1 MQPPDYLLKK
11 NINSLPCLGDGRQSG
26 TSESPSI
33 LNVSPESAIGGGL
46 GIIATGDTININ
58 LNTKRVDVKLT
69 KKEIEKRKKIQKI
82 SKPPNQTPWQEIYRN
97 LTGQLS
103 DGACL
108 NLEDKYFQISKTKG
122 IPRDSH

>member
-1 MQPPDYLLKK
+1 LLNYIIVRR
-11 NINSLPCLGDGRQSG
+11 NIYVR
-26 TSESPSI
+26 
-33 LNVSPESAIGGGL
+33 
-46 GIIATGDTININ
+46 
-58 LNTKRVDVKLT
+58 
-69 KKEIEKRKKIQKI
+69 QKI

-103 DGACL
+103 EGACL

>member
-1 MQPPDYLLKK
+1 MSKDLFLE
-11 NINSLPCLGDGRQSG
+11 LGD
-26 TSESPSI
+26 
-33 LNVSPESAIGGGL
+33 
-46 GIIATGDTININ
+46 IIKIN

-82 SKPPNQTPWQEIYRN
+82 TKPPNQTPWQEIYRN

-103 DGACL
+103 EGACL